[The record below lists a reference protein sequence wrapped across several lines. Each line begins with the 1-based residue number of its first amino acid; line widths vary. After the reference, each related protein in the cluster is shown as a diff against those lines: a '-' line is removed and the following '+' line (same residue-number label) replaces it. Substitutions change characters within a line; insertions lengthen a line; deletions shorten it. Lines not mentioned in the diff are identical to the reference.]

1 MNERKYLNFWQKIG
15 YGSGDL
21 AANMVY
27 GLLTNFV
34 MLYMTTTMGMNAA
47 ICGTLIMISK
57 FADGISDFFCG
68 YLIDHTKSKMGKA
81 RPWMLFSYI
90 GNAVC
95 LIAVFSIPASW
106 GENMQYVYFFITY
119 TLLNAV
125 FYTANNISYSAL
137 VSLITKNHNERVV
150 LGTFRFIFATI
161 GYTVCTSFTMSIVY
175 KFSATPEVAD
185 ANGWRMVAIIFAIV
199 GLIVNTISV
208 LSVRELDEDKKE
220 DEEENGPE
228 TKVSLVESLKLLA
241 KNKYFII
248 VTVLYVLS
256 YLREAVSVGAAA
268 YFFTYI
274 VGSMKQYGVFMG
286 AYNVMAFVG
295 LIITPFAVQVLK
307 NMRKLNIIAFSIQ
320 FIFRIVLV
328 VGAYSYSGSLMV
340 MIIAWGVG
348 SLCDN
353 VLFATINAF
362 IAEVSEYTLLTTGKK
377 IEGTIFASASIGIKV
392 GSGVG
397 TGVLGWML
405 AKSGFSETAVIQ
417 TATCNNMIIGL
428 LAVVPLVV
436 TAITILLYI
445 FLKVEDENERLRVSR
460 KIEKKEGEL
469 YEL

>member
-1 MNERKYLNFWQKIG
+1 MSERKYLNFWQRVG

-34 MLYMTTTMGMNAA
+34 MLYMTTTVGMNAA
-47 ICGTLIMISK
+47 ICGTLIMLSK
-57 FADGISDFFCG
+57 FADGVSDFFCG
-68 YLIDHTKSKMGKA
+68 FLIDRTKSKMGKA

-95 LIAVFSIPASW
+95 LIAVFSIPSSW
-106 GENMQYVYFFITY
+106 GENVKYVYFFITY

-161 GYTVCTSFTMSIVY
+161 GYTICTSFTMSIVY
-175 KFSATPEVAD
+175 KFSETSTVAD
-185 ANGWRMVAIIFAIV
+185 ANGWRAVAIIFALV
-199 GLIVNTISV
+199 GLVVNTISV
-208 LSVRELDEDKKE
+208 FSVKELKEE
-220 DEEENGPE
+220 DEVKQTN
-228 TKVSLVESLKLLA
+228 TKLSLGESLKLLA

-248 VTVLYVLS
+248 VTALYILS
-256 YLREAVSVGAAA
+256 YFREAVSVGAAA

-274 VGSMKQYGVFMG
+274 VGSMDQYGAFMG
-286 AYNVMAFVG
+286 AYNAMAMVG
-295 LIITPFAVQVLK
+295 LIITPFAVRALRS
-307 NMRKLNIIAFSIQ
+307 MRKLNIMAFSIQ
-320 FIFRIVLV
+320 FIFRIILV
-328 VGAYSYSGSLMV
+328 AAAYSFSGSLTI
-340 MIIAWGVG
+340 MIIAWGFG
-348 SLCDN
+348 SLFDN

-392 GSGVG
+392 GSGIG

-405 AKSGFSETAVIQ
+405 AKSGFSETALLQ
-417 TATCNNMIIGL
+417 TAACNNMITGL
-428 LAVVPLVV
+428 LTVIPLIV
-436 TAITILLYI
+436 TAITVVLYI
-445 FLKVEDENERLRVSR
+445 ALKVEDANARLR
-460 KIEKKEGEL
+460 INEKNS
-469 YEL
+469 